1 MPLDHYRQA
10 EAFMTQASRL
20 TATGHSLD
28 EDLAVLFNQRA
39 QIQAT
44 LALVDAIRALADQ
57 QVQVDIEDDGT
68 FQLRGIAVRRSGGVA

>member
-10 EAFMTQASRL
+10 EAFMTQASRH
-20 TATGHSLD
+20 TDTGNRRD
-28 EDLAVLFNQRA
+28 EELAVLFNQRA

-68 FQLRGIAVRRSGGVA
+68 FQLRGIAVRRGGAA